1 MSLKRFWYEL
11 RIIGEW
17 VLLIPLL
24 SMGCFALL
32 AAILTIL
39 HVDHLR
45 IAQVLTAS
53 LEMILPLV
61 AGLQVATIGSQDAA
75 IELQL
80 TLSSKYCF
88 TALLRIGL
96 IVGWI
101 ACVALFSSVFIYH
114 LKYLRIP
121 AQLSTLSVLPQFLT
135 GQLTWMAPLLWF
147 VALGFCLAL
156 LIRSRSASGAIL
168 GGIWIIEAI
177 FYGYFELIVW
187 LKPIFLFPTT
197 LAPSINF
204 WLPNRLELLG
214 IALVFLVLGWLLLY
228 NTEALL
234 QGVSGEE

>member
-80 TLSSKYCF
+80 TLSSKYRF
-88 TALLRIGL
+88 TVLLRIGL